1 MVTYRELKE
10 ALNGMTDEQLDQYA
24 QIMISQADHDK
35 AFPLHPVIS
44 FNTVHHFVSPPDSD
58 EEYDLTRSA
67 VDNEHHPE
75 QFVLLADYN
84 MFAEDG
90 AIGFDLLTGER
101 IYGKNAKKDVEV
113 EDEFEATFP
122 NHEQYDNEE

>member
-1 MVTYRELKE
+1 MS
-10 ALNGMTDEQLDQYA
+10 
-24 QIMISQADHDK
+24 I
-35 AFPLHPVIS
+35 
-44 FNTVHHFVSPPDSD
+44 
-58 EEYDLTRSA
+58 
-67 VDNEHHPE
+67 PE

-122 NHEQYDNEE
+122 NHEQYDKDHEE